1 MLTDDSTGA
10 RTARLTAV
18 KRTGRENPGMP
29 AGRDDDRLLVVT
41 EGGVTAEIAGR
52 PAAVP
57 AEAVMVIPA
66 RVSARESLGFR
77 GSGCPLPGRYLR
89 LTRQPE
95 NEVYVPGA
103 PVWSLTGLGEARMTS
118 LAERASDIAQDV
130 GRGAE
135 SRTMTIG
142 DSLSADFRR
151 QASVMCSV
159 FPARSAG
166 VPSQPLPAPDRPIL

>member
-77 GSGCPLPGRYLR
+77 GSGCPRPLSAADEAARKRTLCARCSR
-89 LTRQPE
+89 LE
-95 NEVYVPGA
+95 
-103 PVWSLTGLGEARMTS
+103 LTGLGDAQMTS
-118 LAERASDIAQDV
+118 LAERASDMAQDV